1 MTHDMDESI
10 EHNDQIS
17 GKMNHE
23 SKNGFE
29 YVRPENNKPSWLRN
43 RLVKVKA
50 HFETSVPNQQRR
62 GSMKA
67 KSGWKKVHPQR
78 NLNGQTVKSNHNK
91 FHNISARTLVDTHT
105 RRTVKVIQTSHA
117 ANLTRNL
124 DTQRNNAPR
133 DLMGNVDIINLTN
146 DDLCSKQIS
155 PGAPIHSRVRS
166 EHHDAITP
174 QSNESEQEAN
184 PMGSDLRWNRIHPPE
199 QIIATGALLFYW
211 TYVIKDRESGVAVF
225 SNLSNLL

>member
-105 RRTVKVIQTSHA
+105 RRTVK
-117 ANLTRNL
+117 
-124 DTQRNNAPR
+124 
-133 DLMGNVDIINLTN
+133 
-146 DDLCSKQIS
+146 
-155 PGAPIHSRVRS
+155 HSRVRS

-184 PMGSDLRWNRIHPPE
+184 PMESDLRWNRIHPPE

-211 TYVIKDRESGVAVF
+211 AYIIKDRESGVAVF